1 MKTKQHKLAQR
12 QVVSNHHDIHVSLI
26 GNIGSISITDNG
38 LYPDDDSRT
47 HRRDLNF
54 NSMMVPLMTRED
66 LKDLHT
72 AIGEVLKNSK

>member
-1 MKTKQHKLAQR
+1 MEKQLKLAQR
-12 QVVSNHHDIHVSLI
+12 QVFSNHHDFCISLI
-26 GNIGSISITDNG
+26 GNLGYISITDNG

-47 HRRDLNF
+47 ERRNLNF
-54 NSMMVPLMTRED
+54 NTMAIPLMTRKD

>member
-1 MKTKQHKLAQR
+1 MAKQFKLVQR
-12 QVVSNHHDIHVSLI
+12 QVVSNHHDIHISLI
-26 GNIGSISITDNG
+26 GNIGCVSITDNG
-38 LYPDDDSRT
+38 LYPDEDSRS

-54 NSMMVPLMTRED
+54 NTMMIPLMTRED

>member
-1 MKTKQHKLAQR
+1 MKTKQPKLAQR
-12 QVVSNHHDIHVSLI
+12 HVVSNHHNIYVSLI

-54 NSMMVPLMTRED
+54 HTMTIPLMTRED
-66 LKDLHT
+66 LKDLYV